1 VDLRNFVRLLR
12 DQWLLIGLVTV
23 LAGACSAVLT
33 SRMTRE
39 YSASVTFYVSAQA
52 AASND
57 PIAAYEGALFSQ
69 QEVQSYANLLTG
81 PRLAQSVIDNLR
93 LPMSA
98 SALSSEISAHLIPQT
113 VLLTATVTDTSPHR
127 AQVIAQAVGAQF
139 VKLVSSLERPPGKGP
154 AMVRVTVVAPAAL
167 PVAPVSP
174 QPLKNIAIAVGL
186 GLLAGIG
193 LVALR
198 RALDTTV
205 KSADQLTAITSGKPV
220 LGSVPADHSARKRPL
235 IADAAPFGP
244 RAEAFRKLRTN
255 LQFLDVDT
263 PHKVLLVTSP
273 LPQEGKSSTICNLA
287 IALAQSGKRVILV
300 EADLRRP
307 RAASYLG
314 LPGGAGVTSILLGS
328 ADISDV
334 AQSWGDDLFT
344 VLASGPEAPNPSELL
359 GSQRMRQLVEEL
371 RAAYDY
377 VLIDTP
383 PVLPFADALATG
395 PACDG
400 ALLVVRYGKTRV
412 DQIRRAGDSLSAVG
426 VTVLGTVLS
435 MTSGKR
441 DPGYGYGYY
450 SRRRSPSARSEGPSQ
465 VSVGSHSAAAHPA
478 ALPRESV
485 HD

>member
-1 VDLRNFVRLLR
+1 MDLRNFVRLLR
-12 DQWLLIGLVTV
+12 DHWLLIGLVTV
-23 LAGACSAVLT
+23 LAGACIAVLT

-52 AASND
+52 PTSND

-69 QEVQSYANLLTG
+69 QEVQSYVNLLTG
-81 PRLAQSVIDNLR
+81 PRLAQSVINNLR

-98 SALSSEISAHLIPQT
+98 SALSSEMSAHLIPQT

-127 AQVIAQAVGAQF
+127 AQAIAQAVGAQF

-193 LVALR
+193 LAALR

-205 KSADQLTAITSGKPV
+205 KSADQLTAITAGKPV
-220 LGSVPADHSARKRPL
+220 LGSVPADHAARKRPL

-255 LQFLDVDT
+255 LQFLDVDM

-328 ADISDV
+328 ADISAV

-359 GSQRMRQLVEEL
+359 GSQRMRQLLEEL

-377 VLIDTP
+377 VLVDTP

-412 DQIRRAGDSLSAVG
+412 DQVRRAGDSLSAVG

-450 SRRRSPSARSEGPSQ
+450 SRRRSPLARGEGPSQ
-465 VSVGSHSAAAHPA
+465 VSAGSQSAAAHPV